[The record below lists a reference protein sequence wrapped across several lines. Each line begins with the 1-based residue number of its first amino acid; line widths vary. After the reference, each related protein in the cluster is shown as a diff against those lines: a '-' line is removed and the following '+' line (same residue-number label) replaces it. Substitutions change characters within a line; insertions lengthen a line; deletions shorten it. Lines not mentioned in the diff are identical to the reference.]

1 MLQCPM
7 TIHYML
13 LLLISIY
20 IVDIHI
26 NKIHEETKNHR
37 DLSNLT
43 KKINFSIFFMF
54 VSLNEAKA
62 PLPATEASRHAT
74 GEPQMKLQYLY
85 CT

>member
-1 MLQCPM
+1 M
-7 TIHYML
+7 TIHNML
-13 LLLISIY
+13 LFLFSID
-20 IVDIHI
+20 IGDIHI

-37 DLSNLT
+37 DLSDLT
-43 KKINFSIFFMF
+43 KKFNFSIFFMY

-62 PLPATEASRHAT
+62 PLPATESSRHAT